1 MSGGGFAVSGHIG
14 GREDMRIIG
23 GTARGKGLAA
33 PEGMDTRPT
42 SDRTREAL
50 FNILMMRVPGARVL
64 DLFAGSGA
72 LSAEALSRGAA
83 NAVCV
88 DISPEACRVIR
99 KNLDLK
105 GIEGTSEIMQAD
117 WQSAL
122 GRIKGEFDIVFLD
135 PPYRM
140 TEVYGQAFSEI
151 VRRGLLAQD
160 GVAVMEYEQGASVPL
175 PECAEIYDE
184 RKYGKAR
191 VMLVRARRD
200 EGGAER

>member
-1 MSGGGFAVSGHIG
+1 
-14 GREDMRIIG
+14 MRIIG
-23 GTARGKGLAA
+23 GTARGKGLLA

-50 FNILMMRVPGARVL
+50 FNILMTRVPGSRVL
-64 DLFAGSGA
+64 DLFAGTGA
-72 LSAEALSRGAA
+72 LSAEAISRGAA
-83 NAVCV
+83 HATCV
-88 DISPEACRVIR
+88 DISPEACLVIR

-105 GIEGTSEIMQAD
+105 GVNGTHEVLQAD
-117 WQSAL
+117 WRSAL
-122 GRIKGEFDIVFLD
+122 GRISGQYDIVFLD

-151 VRRGLLAQD
+151 VQRGLLSPD
-160 GVAVMEYEQGASVPL
+160 GIAVMEYEQGASVPL
-175 PECAEIYDE
+175 PECAEVYDE